1 MGTTYPKRTG
11 YASKPTEDLGSYID
25 VKLAIEIGTAQPDTL
40 DLTVEWVQLAERLGV
55 DIAFSAEAWWS
66 DAATPLAYLA
76 DKTERIKLGTGIMQV
91 TARTPAMTAMT
102 ALTLHDLTGGRFI
115 LGLGASGPQVV
126 EGLHGV
132 RYKTPLTRLRET
144 VDICRMVFAGEKVRY
159 QGKVFQLP
167 LPNSEGKSIRIA
179 HEPADIPIYL
189 ATLGPNALRF
199 TGAQANGW
207 LGTSFS
213 PDHPEAHMDHLAAG
227 AANVGRPLQA
237 VDLCVSVRVEIGE
250 NVDEMI
256 ERRKQGVAFNMGG
269 MGSAT
274 TNFYNDAFARAGY
287 QEDAKAIQAL
297 WLAGKRDEAAKRV
310 PAAMVTEFQAL
321 GTREM
326 VRDRLRKYR
335 EVGVTT
341 LKLGLDSAGPVGPKR
356 FALLENIVDLV
367 EGL

>member
-1 MGTTYPKRTG
+1 M
-11 YASKPTEDLGSYID
+11 
-25 VKLAIEIGTAQPDTL
+25 
-40 DLTVEWVQLAERLGV
+40 
-55 DIAFSAEAWWS
+55 
-66 DAATPLAYLA
+66 
-76 DKTERIKLGTGIMQV
+76 

-144 VDICRMVFAGEKVRY
+144 IEICRMIFAGEKVNY

-167 LPNSEGKSIRIA
+167 LPDSEGKPIRIA

-189 ATLGPNALRF
+189 ATLGPNSLRY
-199 TGAQANGW
+199 TGAAANGW

-213 PDHPEAHMDHLAAG
+213 PDHPQAHLDYLAAG
-227 AANVGRPLQA
+227 ATDAGRSLSE
-237 VDLCVSVRVEIGE
+237 VDFCVSVRVEIGD
-250 NVDEMI
+250 NVEEMI
-256 ERRKQGVAFNMGG
+256 ERRKQGVAFAMGA
-269 MGSAT
+269 MGSET
-274 TNFYNDAFARAGY
+274 TNFYNDAFKRAGY
-287 QEDAKAIQAL
+287 EEDARAIQSL
-297 WLAGKRDEAAKRV
+297 WIAGKRDEAAKRV
-310 PAAMVTEFQAL
+310 PDAMVTEFQAL

-326 VRDRLRKYR
+326 VQERLRKYK

-341 LKLGLDSAGPVGPKR
+341 LKLGLDSAGPIGPKR
-356 FALLENIVDLV
+356 YALLENIVDIV

>member
-1 MGTTYPKRTG
+1 M
-11 YASKPTEDLGSYID
+11 
-25 VKLAIEIGTAQPDTL
+25 KLAIEIGGAQPDTL
-40 DLTVEWVQLAERLGV
+40 GLTTEWVQLAERLGI
-55 DIAFSAEAWWS
+55 DMAFSAEAWWS

-76 DKTERIKLGTGIMQV
+76 DKTARIKLATGIMQI

-102 ALTLHDLTGGRFI
+102 ALTLHDLTGGRFV

-144 VDICRMVFAGEKVRY
+144 VEICRMIFAGEKVQY

-167 LPNSEGKSIRIA
+167 LPDSEGKPIRIA
-179 HEPADIPIYL
+179 HAPTQMPIYL

-199 TGAQANGW
+199 TGSAANGW

-213 PDHPEAHMDHLAAG
+213 PDHPEAHMDYLDAG
-227 AANVGRPLQA
+227 AAEAGRSLKE
-237 VDLCVSVRVEIGE
+237 VDLCVSVRVEIGD
-250 NVDEMI
+250 NVDAMI

-274 TNFYNDAFARAGY
+274 TNFYNDAFKRAGY
-287 QEDAKAIQAL
+287 EEDARAIQSL
-297 WLAGKRDEAAKRV
+297 WIDGKRDEAAKRV
-310 PAAMVTEFQAL
+310 PDAMVTEFQAL
-321 GTREM
+321 GTRDM
-326 VRDRLRKYR
+326 VRERLRKYK

-341 LKLGLDSAGPVGPKR
+341 LKLGLDSAGPLGPKR
-356 FALLENIVDLV
+356 FELLENIVDLV